1 MQEVLMPILVQELTN
16 LLFWG
21 GGAVLTLLSAAVLQA
36 GRKYLGEK
44 TTDRLRDR
52 LTEALQR
59 GLADAATNGV
69 SKEFVAEYA
78 ASYVERNLQGTLKK
92 LGTSR
97 VTLLSRTRAQI
108 AANK

>member
-1 MQEVLMPILVQELTN
+1 MNEILLPILAQELTDF
-16 LLFWG
+16 LFWG
-21 GGAVLTLLSAAVLQA
+21 AGTLLTILSAAVLQS

-59 GLADAATNGV
+59 GLADATINGV

-78 ASYVERNLQGTLKK
+78 ASYVERNLKETLKR